1 MVADIVSDV
10 SRPSTGLLTALTGM
24 IEGASTDPGVTG
36 TLTISLG
43 HLASKAAPE
52 GKDKVSE
59 VFTNLLHERQNGCEL
74 DPSVMNVLEG
84 IGNLKSDR
92 VAVDVMEV
100 SKLCRNNSTVQI
112 ACAHALR
119 HSSHLPCVQQWIQNV
134 TTEGDCELLSE
145 IVASLADTVQDQ
157 EMTPDDTRWPRF
169 GFNAID
175 SLLKDHLG
183 TSSCSHEEI
192 VLYFRR
198 KKNADANEIAE
209 KYFEPESEPWNPRSG
224 SRQKRSAWDDL
235 NCQDWTEDSKFV
247 TIQDREEFATDRA
260 TYNRRKSCLG
270 FKKLGIKGANAEIY
284 AGVFAGVKE
293 PSSPPKYKLFTKFV
307 SQLNFLGQELQIGSF
322 RFYHQNGKMN
332 ANVKIM
338 GRTRQEFTHDG
349 CTPTDLTYRPL
360 KHVPLFNVNIGIAQ
374 LSLGVQISSQLG
386 IITSCP
392 GAEEYVL
399 EPLTNVRVG
408 GEALGTVLFMRGAA
422 NLGGSFN
429 YKLQFTFTPSP
440 DMCLKGSHG
449 YDPMN
454 ISFETYYQLWNKLKD
469 DWGRVR
475 TWKPGYLSWNIT
487 RGDIKPWF
495 KDTCIAPKASSDPFS
510 NSERELE

>member
-1 MVADIVSDV
+1 MIADISSDV
-10 SRPSTGLLTALTGM
+10 SRPSAKFLLILGEM
-24 IEGASTDPGVTG
+24 IKGRSMDPSVTG

-43 HLASKAAPE
+43 HLASKAAPD
-52 GKDKVSE
+52 DKNKVTD
-59 VFTNLLHERQNGCEL
+59 VFTHFLQERQSGCQL
-74 DPSVMNVLEG
+74 DSSLINVLEG

-92 VAVDVMEV
+92 AVFDVLEV
-100 SKLCRNNSTVQI
+100 SKMCGNNSTVQI

-119 HSSHLPCVQQWIQNV
+119 HSSHLPLVQQWIQNT
-134 TTEGDCELLSE
+134 TTEGNCELLSE
-145 IVASLADTVQDQ
+145 IVASLTDTIQDQ
-157 EMTPDDTRWPRF
+157 EMTPDDTLWPRF
-169 GFNAID
+169 GFNDID
-175 SLLKDHLG
+175 NLLKDHLRN
-183 TSSCSHEEI
+183 SSCSHEEI
-192 VLYFRR
+192 ILYFSR
-198 KKNADANEIAE
+198 KKNAAANEIA
-209 KYFEPESEPWNPRSG
+209 KNYFGPESEPWNTRLG
-224 SRQKRSAWDDL
+224 TRQKRSVWDDL

-260 TYNRRKSCLG
+260 TYNKRKSCLG

-322 RFYHQNGKMN
+322 RFHHQNGKMN

-386 IITSCP
+386 IVTSCP
-392 GAEEYVL
+392 GREEYVL

-469 DWGRVR
+469 DWGKVR
-475 TWKPGYLSWNIT
+475 TWRPGFLSWNIT
-487 RGDIKPWF
+487 NGDIKPWF
-495 KDTCIAPKASSDPFS
+495 KDTCISPKQSSGPFL